1 MPYNKA
7 VAKPAYYKL
16 PATSLAQLEKNL
28 VRLVANKNMSCCAK
42 QAVIKKQFRMFI
54 QAVIISSTL

>member
-28 VRLVANKNMSCCAK
+28 VRLVANSN
-42 QAVIKKQFRMFI
+42 
-54 QAVIISSTL
+54 IS

>member
-16 PATSLAQLEKNL
+16 PIQTYAQLEKTI
-28 VRLVANKNMSCCAK
+28 VRLLADTRMGCTTK
-42 QAVIKKQFRMFI
+42 QQHVQRMFT
-54 QAVIISSTL
+54 QYKNNTLK

>member
-16 PATSLAQLEKNL
+16 PIQTYAQLEKTI
-28 VRLVANKNMSCCAK
+28 VRLLADTRMGCTTK
-42 QAVIKKQFRMFI
+42 QQHVQRMFA
-54 QAVIISSTL
+54 QYKNNTFVQ

>member
-28 VRLVANKNMSCCAK
+28 VRLVANSNMSCYAR
-42 QAVIKKQFRMFI
+42 QAVIKKQFRMYI
-54 QAVIISSTL
+54 QAQKVL